1 MSSRDQSDISN
12 TPVDYQSRDI
22 DLKGVWL
29 LVGGIILLSIVLRA
43 PITIVGPIV
52 EQIQNDLGLS
62 GAAMGL
68 LTTLPLLAFGL
79 FSPFAPTAA
88 AKYGLERTLLFATI
102 LLTLAII
109 VRSLAGSAAL
119 FIGTVLIGAGIAF
132 ANVLLPS
139 LVKRDFPERIGLMTG
154 IYTVAMN
161 LGAAV
166 GSGFS
171 YPLTVG
177 FGISWA
183 GTLAS
188 CAVIALAATIVWV
201 QLTKSSRR
209 RTVDTISIA
218 GSRSNG
224 RGRVW
229 GSTLAWMVSL
239 FLALQSFCF
248 YVNVTWIPTILA
260 DKGLSHTSAG
270 WMLSLMQVISMG
282 STFIVPIV
290 AGKQKS
296 QRGLALL
303 MAAMFVAGYVG
314 LLVGSAGFVI
324 PVMIL
329 LGLGVGGG
337 FGLAVMFFA
346 LRASTSEISAKL
358 SGMAQSVGYLLAAT
372 GPFLFGYLHDRTG
385 SWTWPLIVI
394 IIVSIAYGIV
404 GLWAGADKKI

>member
-1 MSSRDQSDISN
+1 MI
-12 TPVDYQSRDI
+12 
-22 DLKGVWL
+22 
-29 LVGGIILLSIVLRA
+29 GGIVLLSIVLRA

-52 EQIQNDLGLS
+52 GQIQNDLGLS

-79 FSPFAPTAA
+79 FSPFAPVAA
-88 AKYGLERTLLFATI
+88 EKFGLERTLLFASMV
-102 LLTLAII
+102 LTLAILI
-109 VRSLAGSAAL
+109 RSLSGSTAL
-119 FIGTVLIGAGIAF
+119 FIGTVSIGAAIAI

-166 GSGFS
+166 GSGIS
-171 YPLTVG
+171 YPMTAGL
-177 FGISWA
+177 GISWA
-183 GTLAS
+183 GTLAF

-201 QLTKSSRR
+201 PLAKRSGR
-209 RTVDTISIA
+209 RTAGTISIA
-218 GSRSNG
+218 VSRTNG

-229 GSTLAWMVSL
+229 DSTLAWMVSL

-282 STFIVPIV
+282 STFVVPIV
-290 AGKQKS
+290 AGRQKS

-314 LLVGSAGFVI
+314 LLVGSSGLVI

-346 LRASTSEISAKL
+346 LRASSSEISAKL

-385 SWTWPLIVI
+385 SWTLPLIVI
-394 IIVSIAYGIV
+394 IFVSIAYGIV
-404 GLWAGADKKI
+404 GLWAGADRKL